1 MHGGHALYREWSS
14 RVSCY
19 LKVLVRN
26 LTLDVGSNQATEQP
40 PFVGANFVPKAVR
53 KGLGNRLPQKLF
65 CGISF
70 QVTAPPKQIRVGLTE
85 RVSNAR
91 LCMCLRGARML
102 TGYRNERR
110 L

>member
-1 MHGGHALYREWSS
+1 
-14 RVSCY
+14 
-19 LKVLVRN
+19 
-26 LTLDVGSNQATEQP
+26 
-40 PFVGANFVPKAVR
+40 
-53 KGLGNRLPQKLF
+53 
-65 CGISF
+65 
-70 QVTAPPKQIRVGLTE
+70 LTE